1 MKKDAAK
8 LASLREDFI
17 NGAVANGEDKQE
29 VAQFWEELLEF
40 ARYASLAPLCRNI
53 QMIIPLIAGIRLGNQ
68 QPRLWTGS
76 TTSLKA

>member
-17 NGAVANGEDKQE
+17 NGAVANGESEKE

-53 QMIIPLIAGIRLGNQ
+53 QMIIPLIAGTRLGNQ

-76 TTSLKA
+76 TTS